1 MEALVHD
8 QECEL
13 ESFVRTRYFHGQ
25 LLEVQQFEGE
35 QRYLNEKRWLINR
48 LVLGYGVV
56 CGLNVKADAQSV
68 RVTAGVALDQA
79 GREIIVPCTSKPI
92 PVPPRPPREEQPEPR
107 PEQEGG
113 YDSTDEEGEDRSSRD
128 EDYDRDEDKE
138 KWMHLVIC
146 FHECHSDPAPIE
158 AGECDADPDCEYG
171 AVRERYRLELRPGRL
186 RSPYQ
191 ECRLKDL
198 VRGGRI
204 DYRGLVEAVSQ
215 GCPEVPADRCLPLAN
230 IRRPWGDDELSGRD
244 IRISVRY
251 IVFTNDLLYELIH
264 GVVWESPRQ
273 GHKR

>member
-1 MEALVHD
+1 MEPSGHEHD
-8 QECEL
+8 CEF

-25 LLEVQQFEGE
+25 LLEVLHFDGE

-56 CGLNVKADAQSV
+56 CGLNVKPDGQSV

-79 GREIIVPCTSKPI
+79 GREIIVPCTSRPVE
-92 PVPPRPPREEQPEPR
+92 VPPRPPREEPTEQR
-107 PEQEGG
+107 PEGQGSHYEA
-113 YDSTDEEGEDRSSRD
+113 DEDDEEQHPGRD
-128 EDYDRDEDKE
+128 EDYERDRD

-146 FHECHSDPAPIE
+146 YHECHSDPAPIE
-158 AGECDADPDCEYG
+158 AGECDADPECEYG

-186 RSPYQ
+186 RPPYQ

-215 GCPEVPADRCLPLAN
+215 CCPQVPTDRCLPLAN
-230 IRRPWGDDELSGRD
+230 IRRPLGDEELSDRD

-273 GHKR
+273 GFKR